1 MIQLGDKKLTLLDIE
16 TIVYK
21 NTPVGLT
28 ELAQAK
34 IAKTYDTVKKA
45 AFSEKPIYGVNTGFG
60 ALAEQK
66 ISPLDQGIL
75 QRNIILSHAT
85 GVGDPLDFF
94 IAKTLT
100 LLRLNTLVQGHS
112 GASPK
117 LIHSLMAL
125 LNNNCAPL
133 VPKKGSV
140 GASGDLAP
148 LAHLGL
154 MLLGIGDAM
163 IDQKK
168 VSAKEALKHANL
180 EPLVLGVRDGLA
192 LINGTQAMASV
203 GSLGLLRAS
212 FLSNMADVAAASSIC
227 SLYGHSCPFDDRIHA
242 LKPHPGQIRAA
253 TIMQSLIQDRIVNTH
268 ANTRTQDPYSIR
280 CIPQVHGASKD
291 VIAHVQEVVLR
302 EINAVTDNP
311 LFFFNEDSSSFDSLS
326 GGNFHGQHIA
336 LALDYLAMAI
346 AELGNISERRIEL
359 MINPAHSQGLPAF
372 LVENSGINSGFMMLH
387 VTASALVSENKIL
400 THPAS
405 TDSIPTSANR
415 EDHVSMGMNAA
426 NKLLEVIDNTEIILA
441 IELMAAHQGLNFRP
455 SECMGS
461 KIKSLHETIQ
471 TIIPFRR
478 MDGLYG
484 EDLHALRNWLKTR
497 EARHLFNELVGHTIG
512 D

>member
-1 MIQLGDKKLTLLDIE
+1 MIQLGDKKITLLDIE
-16 TIVYK
+16 KIVYK
-21 NTPVGLT
+21 NMPVGLT
-28 ELAQAK
+28 AEAQEK
-34 IAKTYDTVKKA
+34 ISKTYELVKKA

-66 ISPLDQGIL
+66 ISPQDQGIL

-94 IAKTLT
+94 AAKTLT
-100 LLRLNTLVQGHS
+100 LLRLNTLAQGHS
-112 GASPK
+112 GASPQ
-117 LIHSLMAL
+117 LLNNLMTL
-125 LNNNCAPL
+125 LNNNCAPY

-163 IDQKK
+163 IDHKRT
-168 VSAKEALKHANL
+168 SALQTLKYINL
-180 EPLVLGVRDGLA
+180 VPLNLGIRDGLA

-203 GSLGLLRAS
+203 GALGLFKAS
-212 FLSNMADVAAASSIC
+212 FLTKMADLAAASSIC
-227 SLYGHSCPFDDRIHA
+227 SLYGHSCPFDARIHA
-242 LKPHPGQIRAA
+242 LKPHQGQIQTAS
-253 TIMQSLIQDRIVNTH
+253 IIQNLIQGRTINH
-268 ANTRTQDPYSIR
+268 NANPRTQDPYSIR
-280 CIPQVHGASKD
+280 CIPQVHGASRD
-291 VIAHVQEVVLR
+291 VITHVRDVVER
-302 EINAVTDNP
+302 EINSVTDNP
-311 LFFFNEDSSSFDSLS
+311 LFFFNENMTSFECLS
-326 GGNFHGQHIA
+326 GGNFHGQQIA
-336 LALDYLAMAI
+336 LALDYLAMAV

-359 MINPAHSQGLPAF
+359 LLNPIHSQGLPAF

-426 NKLLEVIDNTEIILA
+426 NKLLEVIANTEIILA
-441 IELMAAHQGLNFRP
+441 IELMAAHHGVNFRP
-455 SECMGS
+455 SDCMGP
-461 KIKSLHETIQ
+461 KIKSLHETMR
-471 TIIPFRR
+471 TIIPLRKV
-478 MDGLYG
+478 DGLYG
-484 EDLHALRNWLKTR
+484 EDLHTLRNWLNTN
-497 EARHLFNELVGHTIG
+497 ETRHLFNELVGHNIG